1 MIVLF
6 HVQHLL
12 GIGHLT
18 RTATLARA
26 LAGEGFEVTV
36 ASGGEPVPGI
46 DFGRARLAQLPAARV
61 ADRRFKQL
69 IDEHGDPAG
78 DAWKVRRRDRLL
90 ALYEELRPDFVV
102 TELFPF
108 GRRQLRFE
116 LLPLLERC
124 AEDRARSA
132 KAANRVFGAGH
143 PRGVAENPSAT
154 GKCSRP
160 CAGTTTGSSCTATRV
175 FVTFDATFPH
185 AAEIADRIAYTGY
198 VVARS
203 DGSTAH
209 PVQDAAGGEGEV
221 IVSAGGGAVGGR
233 LLEAALAARPLTPL
247 ADFGWRLLAGANLP
261 ESEFRSLASRAP
273 SGVVV
278 ERFRPDF
285 RTLLRGA
292 RLSISQGGY
301 NTLMEVLDAGVRA
314 IVVPYAGGL
323 ESEQTL
329 RADLFAAQGLVE
341 VVREDRLDAGV
352 DCRCRRP
359 GAAQASAGRSRKG
372 RHLGRHGHRPLA
384 ARARA
389 TRRAR
394 RSFRSA
400 PAPANLK
407 SFPGRAPGRL
417 RRPFAGV
424 QVRLRLVAS
433 HPFAKPRRARLQCT
447 SVLGELRQVTPER
460 PDFAPGRVPERSD
473 GIPVEDVLAPVERE
487 VVGGE
492 GGMGML
498 RHRPPGS
505 SRPFAAPS
513 GAAATGS

>member
-26 LAGEGFEVTV
+26 LAGDGFEVTV

-69 IDEHGDPAG
+69 IDEHGSPAG
-78 DAWKVRRRDRLL
+78 DAWKARRRDRLL
-90 ALYEELRPDFVV
+90 ALYEELRPDVVV

-116 LLPLLERC
+116 LLPLLDRC
-124 AEDRARSA
+124 AEDRARSGRPRIVCSVRDILVESP
-132 KAANRVFGAGH
+132 KPERNREMLELVRRYYDRVLVHGD
-143 PRGVAENPSAT
+143 PR
-154 GKCSRP
+154 
-160 CAGTTTGSSCTATRV
+160 

-203 DGSTAH
+203 DGPPAR
-209 PVQDAAGGEGEV
+209 PGQDAAGGEGEV

-233 LLEAALAARPLTPL
+233 LLEAALAARPLTRL
-247 ADFGWRLLAGANLP
+247 ADLGWRLLAGANLP
-261 ESEFRSLASRAP
+261 ESEFQSLASRAP
-273 SGVVV
+273 DGVVV

-285 RTLLRGA
+285 RTLLGGA

-314 IVVPYAGGL
+314 VVVPYAGGL

-329 RADLFAAQGLVE
+329 RANLLAAQGLIE
-341 VVREDRLDAGV
+341 VVGEDRLDARSIAGAV
-352 DCRCRRP
+352 DQVLRKPQPAGLARVDTSGDTATVRTLRELVRRD
-359 GAAQASAGRSRKG
+359 GAG
-372 RHLGRHGHRPLA
+372 
-384 ARARA
+384 
-389 TRRAR
+389 
-394 RSFRSA
+394 
-400 PAPANLK
+400 N
-407 SFPGRAPGRL
+407 
-417 RRPFAGV
+417 
-424 QVRLRLVAS
+424 
-433 HPFAKPRRARLQCT
+433 
-447 SVLGELRQVTPER
+447 
-460 PDFAPGRVPERSD
+460 
-473 GIPVEDVLAPVERE
+473 
-487 VVGGE
+487 
-492 GGMGML
+492 
-498 RHRPPGS
+498 
-505 SRPFAAPS
+505 PS
-513 GAAATGS
+513 GPRPRPSV

>member
-69 IDEHGDPAG
+69 IDEHGDPTG
-78 DAWKVRRRDRLL
+78 DAWKARRRDRLL

-116 LLPLLERC
+116 LLPLLDRC
-124 AEDRARSA
+124 VEDRARSGRPRIA
-132 KAANRVFGAGH
+132 CSVRDILVESPKPERNREMLELVRRYYDRVLVHGD
-143 PRGVAENPSAT
+143 PR
-154 GKCSRP
+154 
-160 CAGTTTGSSCTATRV
+160 

-198 VVARS
+198 VVARADES
-203 DGSTAH
+203 SVR
-209 PVQDAAGGEGEV
+209 PVRNAAEGDGEV

-273 SGVVV
+273 DGVVV

-285 RTLLRGA
+285 RTLLLGA

-329 RADLFAAQGLVE
+329 RASLLAARGLVE
-341 VVREDRLDAGV
+341 VVGEDRLDAESIAGAV
-352 DCRCRRP
+352 DRVLRKPPPAGLERVDTS
-359 GAAQASAGRSRKG
+359 GDMATVRALRELAQRAG
-372 RHLGRHGHRPLA
+372 
-384 ARARA
+384 
-389 TRRAR
+389 
-394 RSFRSA
+394 
-400 PAPANLK
+400 
-407 SFPGRAPGRL
+407 
-417 RRPFAGV
+417 
-424 QVRLRLVAS
+424 
-433 HPFAKPRRARLQCT
+433 PRN
-447 SVLGELRQVTPER
+447 PN
-460 PDFAPGRVPERSD
+460 PD
-473 GIPVEDVLAPVERE
+473 GI
-487 VVGGE
+487 
-492 GGMGML
+492 
-498 RHRPPGS
+498 RPCP
-505 SRPFAAPS
+505 PS
-513 GAAATGS
+513 YRR